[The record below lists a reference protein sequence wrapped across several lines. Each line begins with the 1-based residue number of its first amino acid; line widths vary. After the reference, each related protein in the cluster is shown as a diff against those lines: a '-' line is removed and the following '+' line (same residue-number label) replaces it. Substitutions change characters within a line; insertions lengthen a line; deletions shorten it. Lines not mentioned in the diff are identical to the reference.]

1 MSDCRTCELV
11 ERRDAG
17 EAPLWD
23 QIVRRDG
30 WDIVHAFGTAIEG
43 WLVLVLRRHI
53 ASLAE
58 MDLDEAAA
66 LGPLIKQASEALN
79 RVVGCEKTYV
89 AQFAEAEGHR
99 HVHVHVIPRYAD
111 QPPELKG
118 PRIFGRLGVPEAE
131 AVPADRMDEIARELQ
146 SHLV

>member
-1 MSDCRTCELV
+1 MDHCRTCELV

-17 EAPLWD
+17 GAPLWD
-23 QIVRRDG
+23 RIARHG
-30 WDIVHAFGTAIEG
+30 AWDVVHAFGTSIEG
-43 WLVLVLRRHI
+43 WLVLVLRRHV

-58 MDLDEAAA
+58 MDLEEAAA
-66 LGPLIKQASEALN
+66 LGPLIKQASDALN
-79 RVVGCEKTYV
+79 RVVGCDKTYV

-118 PRIFGRLGVPEAE
+118 PRIFGCLGVPDAD
-131 AVPADRMDEIARELQ
+131 AVPAERMDELARQLQ
-146 SHLV
+146 PHLG